1 MNHSTHIDT
10 LADSA
15 GRRRAIYRV
24 TIIGGIVKLVMF
36 VIKLLAGIFGR
47 SSAMVADSVHSLSDL
62 VTDFIVLA
70 FVKVSGR
77 DADARYPYGY
87 GKFETLASLII
98 GLILIGVGI
107 TIVVDGASLVADSL
121 RGEELERPTMLALVV
136 AAISVAMREGL
147 YHYTISRGRRLNST
161 PVIANAW
168 HHRAD
173 ALTSAATL
181 VAIAGSMFLG
191 EKWRIL
197 DPIAAILVGAL
208 IVKVGVQVVVP
219 SVKELMEHSL
229 PADKVAAIADEI
241 RSVAGAESIRELR
254 TRRIGHHMVIDA
266 DVNIPASA
274 TIAESEAISRQ
285 ISDSLLK
292 KFGPSTHVSIKF
304 HPERID

>member
-1 MNHSTHIDT
+1 M
-10 LADSA
+10 
-15 GRRRAIYRV
+15 RRRAIYRV
-24 TIIGGIVKLVMF
+24 TIIGGIVKLLMF

-77 DADARYPYGY
+77 EPDSRYPYGY

-98 GLILIGVGI
+98 GLILFGVGI
-107 TIVVDGASLVADSL
+107 TIMVDAASVVADAL
-121 RGEELERPTMLALVV
+121 NGEELESPTMLALIV

-147 YHYTISRGRRLNST
+147 YHYTIAQGRRLNST

-181 VAIAGSMFLG
+181 VAIAGAMFLG

-219 SVKELMEHSL
+219 CITELMEHSL
-229 PADKVAAIADEI
+229 PMEKELEIADVI
-241 RSVAGAESIRELR
+241 KSVKGVDGIERLR
-254 TRRIGHHMVIDA
+254 TRRIGHHIAIDA
-266 DVNIPASA
+266 DVYVEAS
-274 TIAESEAISRQ
+274 TPISESESISAD
-285 ISDSLLK
+285 ISKALID
-292 KFGPSTHVSIKF
+292 KFGPSMQVSVKF
-304 HPERID
+304 HSKS